1 MFQQYYYLYSYG
13 FIWYVFDRLC
23 VFSTEWFCK
32 VGLSMGAP
40 SFNIHQ

>member
-1 MFQQYYYLYSYG
+1 MLLCAMRKKIYIYG
-13 FIWYVFDRLC
+13 VYDRLC